1 MTTKEVIKL
10 LKERE
15 TDFLKTKSFSP
26 LPGIYAFF
34 FVGNEFP
41 IFSDAVS
48 KHQIIYIGKTE
59 SNQEA
64 RDAKTHFTTGKTG
77 SSTVR
82 KSIGSLLCSTKNLK
96 PIPRNNTDYQ
106 KGRLSHFKFDTSSE
120 EIITDW
126 MKNNLVLSF
135 YEFPKS
141 KKEIEDLE
149 TEIIDQLVPVLNIS
163 KNPKNPFKEVLQ
175 QLRKNCAL
183 MAAKEISKIETIKK
197 HNIYKSQKSFT
208 MSLVGKYI
216 DLWTKKR
223 ELIKKKLKVSQIKQ
237 SLQLSSD
244 EFNHVGNRQSYSFNL
259 EYVNGIVSNDI
270 GGSAVARDLAKVLES
285 SAEIREILKVGHF
298 KINMDRQFCLWIEKK
313 Y

>member
-1 MTTKEVIKL
+1 MTTTEVIKL

-15 TDFLKTKSFSP
+15 TDFSETKSFSP

-34 FVGNEFP
+34 FIGNEFP
-41 IFSDAVS
+41 VFSDAVS

-59 SNQEA
+59 SSQEA

-82 KSIGSLLCSTKNLK
+82 KSIGSLLCSIQNLK
-96 PIPRNNTDYQ
+96 SIPRNNTDYQ
-106 KGRLSHFKFDTSSE
+106 KGRFSHFKFDTLSE
-120 EIITDW
+120 EIITAW
-126 MKNNLVLSF
+126 MKNNLALSF
-135 YEFPKS
+135 YEFPRS

-149 TEIIDQLVPVLNIS
+149 TEIIDQLVPILNIS
-163 KNPKNPFKEVLQ
+163 KNPKNPFKDFLQ

-183 MAAKEISKIETIKK
+183 MAAKEFSKIKTTKK
-197 HNIYKSQKSFT
+197 QNIYKSHT
-208 MSLVGKYI
+208 MSSAGKYI

-223 ELIKKKLKVSQIKQ
+223 EIIKEKLKVSQTKQ
-237 SLQLSSD
+237 YLQLSLD
-244 EFNHVGNRQSYSFNL
+244 EFNRVGNRQNYSFNL
-259 EYVNGIVSNDI
+259 EFVNGIVSNDI
-270 GGSAVARDLAKVLES
+270 RGSAVARNLAKVLES
-285 SAEIREILKVGHF
+285 SAEIHEILKVGHF

>member
-34 FVGNEFP
+34 FIGNEFP
-41 IFSDAVS
+41 VFSDAVS

-59 SNQEA
+59 SSQEA

-82 KSIGSLLCSTKNLK
+82 KSIGSLLCSIQNLK

-106 KGRLSHFKFDTSSE
+106 KGRFSHFKFDKSSE

-126 MKNNLVLSF
+126 MKNNLALSF
-135 YEFPKS
+135 YEFPNS

-149 TEIIDQLVPVLNIS
+149 TEIIDQLVPILNIS
-163 KNPKNPFKEVLQ
+163 KNPKNPFKDILQ

-183 MAAKEISKIETIKK
+183 MAAKELLKIETIKEQ
-197 HNIYKSQKSFT
+197 NIYKSQKSHT
-208 MSLVGKYI
+208 MSSAGKYI

-223 ELIKKKLKVSQIKQ
+223 ETIKEKLKVSQTKQ

-244 EFNHVGNRQSYSFNL
+244 EFNRVGNRQNYSFNL
-259 EYVNGIVSNDI
+259 EFVNGIVSNDI